1 MQQEWME
8 KFINFHSIEQE
19 IQQDAKQMKCRV
31 RRPHIIVDIVPYKN
45 LFYD

>member
-19 IQQDAKQMKCRV
+19 TQRDAKQDEM
-31 RRPHIIVDIVPYKN
+31 
-45 LFYD
+45 